1 MSILEN
7 KKFIKKLNKIDQGI
21 DFEKILNSIIE
32 RVGLEEQEV
41 ESFNF
46 DIQYPME
53 DELGFMF
60 VYNVNIVFKSGIEVV
75 EGIDY
80 EVPMVV
86 YENYEF
92 RSLKIINRSIQR
104 EQSDERLT
112 HLKYIRGN
120 FEKLYRIYEDFRDEV
135 NDILFEKLEKLYKEF
150 GVDIDKKIC
159 N

>member
-1 MSILEN
+1 MNILDN
-7 KKFIKKLNKIDQGI
+7 KKFIRKLNRIDRGI
-21 DFEKILNSIIE
+21 DFEEILNSIIE
-32 RVGLEEQEV
+32 RIGLEEQEV

-60 VYNVNIVFKSGIEVV
+60 VYNVKIAFKSGIEVV

-92 RSLKIINRSIQR
+92 RSLKVINRSIER
-104 EQSDERLT
+104 EQIDERLT
-112 HLKYIRGN
+112 NLISIREN
-120 FEKLYRIYEDFRDEV
+120 FKKLYKLYEDFRDEV
-135 NDILFEKLEKLYKEF
+135 NDILFDKLEKLYKKF
-150 GVDIDKKIC
+150 GVDID
-159 N
+159 